1 MKSYQ
6 LLQYGEVRGQELL
19 SLHNISDSNK
29 NNKSQGTH
37 AVNCTAFKI
46 HIGKELTKVERE
58 LVRQVKFQICNI
70 ARLLAPIVDELTNV
84 ERVDRPVG

>member
-1 MKSYQ
+1 MED
-6 LLQYGEVRGQELL
+6 GEVRGQELL
-19 SLHNISDSNK
+19 PLFNISDSDK
-29 NNKSQGTH
+29 NNQSQWSDSVH
-37 AVNCTAFKI
+37 CTAFKI